1 MTCVSAVYLSVA
13 TVQIALIRSS
23 GPICQGAHGGVV
35 IETQPLSAGAA
46 IKYARQQTWTGAS
59 QISRPFR
66 GFARHTPFNYKLALF
81 KERIIN
87 DAQMIKRL
95 RYIAAKNECGRYR
108 WDCAQVRE

>member
-87 DAQMIKRL
+87 DAHSLSKKVAL
-95 RYIAAKNECGRYR
+95 CGLF
-108 WDCAQVRE
+108 